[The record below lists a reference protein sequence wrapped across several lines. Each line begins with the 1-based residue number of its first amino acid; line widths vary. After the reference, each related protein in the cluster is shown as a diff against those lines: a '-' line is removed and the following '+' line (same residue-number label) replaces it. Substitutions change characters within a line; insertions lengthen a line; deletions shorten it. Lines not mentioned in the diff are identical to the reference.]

1 MRPLILDM
9 PNGREL
15 IDELDFATGQMM
27 SLSVEHIGSS
37 KWLEATA
44 RQQQAF
50 TNWREYLH
58 RMADWR
64 IRVDAM
70 KVA

>member
-27 SLSVEHIGSS
+27 SLSVEHIGGA
-37 KWLEATA
+37 KWLEATR

-64 IRVDAM
+64 IRVDALN
-70 KVA
+70 VA

>member
-15 IDELDFATGQMM
+15 IDELHFATGQMM
-27 SLSVEHIGSS
+27 SLSVEHIGGS
-37 KWLEATA
+37 KWLEATE

-58 RMADWR
+58 RTADWSVR
-64 IRVDAM
+64 GDVSELA
-70 KVA
+70 